1 MADVKRQKPSLK
13 YDLNREAQKIADCG
27 LTDRDKYARFVA
39 AEEGAERVQRGIRE
53 HLAVVKALVE
63 SQTMPLLSPYAAPL
77 IEALEDLADLQ
88 NRSFRPGAI
97 ELLDEIGVEIKHV
110 LKLLQGSE
118 MQRYLFA
125 DGEITR
131 MAMPP
136 GVKITELGNPSE
148 WVLDIPAS
156 LIFGYV
162 EMDLFHYRYKSQYQL
177 SSVRLWK
184 LFFKTIRETWV
195 PSVDWRKIHRQ
206 KAYLVAHFYH
216 DRPYRNDGYTM
227 DPDAY
232 ILRPVVNEIAR
243 MGVVLCDAMGHF
255 RYRVEHHFPA
265 RYLSLTGK
273 TGLRIIVSPTATKPR
288 NPKRPRAGQVV
299 LSTWHGHQ
307 QAPDMVIDLADVSR
321 EKL

>member
-1 MADVKRQKPSLK
+1 LKRQKPSLK
-13 YDLNREAQKIADCG
+13 NEMNREARDIVDRG

-39 AEEGAERVQRGIRE
+39 AAEAVEPVEKEIRA

-97 ELLDEIGVEIKHV
+97 ELLNEVGSEIKHV

-118 MQRYLFA
+118 IQRYLFT

-136 GVKITELGNPSE
+136 GVKITELDNPSE

-162 EMDLFHYRYKSQYQL
+162 EMDLFHKNYKTQYQL

-195 PSVDWRKIHRQ
+195 PSVDWREIHRQ
-206 KAYLVAHFYH
+206 NAYLVAHFYH

-265 RYLSLTGK
+265 RHLSLTGK

-288 NPKRPRAGQVV
+288 NPKRPRAGQVI
-299 LSTWHGHQ
+299 LSTWNGHQ
-307 QAPDMVIDLADVSR
+307 QAPDMVIDLAGVPR
-321 EKL
+321 EKP